1 MFSHSFLKPLSAFLL
16 CSTMLLP
23 QLASAEGIVLGGTRL
38 VYPMDAKQVTLS
50 VRNSSKENSYLVQS
64 WAENSQGVKSTDFI
78 ITPPLYV
85 SNAGDQNML
94 RVIFSG
100 SSLPMDRETLY
111 YFNAKA
117 IPSVDKSKLEGK
129 NTLLLAAV
137 TRIKLFVRPKGL
149 DVQVEKA
156 PSMLTFKRNGNT
168 VQISN
173 PSPYHVT
180 LVQIALDGRK
190 VENTMVAPFG
200 TEALASP
207 GTPRTIT
214 YSTINDYGAVSEQQR
229 HSL

>member
-1 MFSHSFLKPLSAFLL
+1 
-16 CSTMLLP
+16 
-23 QLASAEGIVLGGTRL
+23 
-38 VYPMDAKQVTLS
+38 
-50 VRNSSKENSYLVQS
+50 
-64 WAENSQGVKSTDFI
+64 
-78 ITPPLYV
+78 
-85 SNAGDQNML
+85 
-94 RVIFSG
+94 
-100 SSLPMDRETLY
+100 
-111 YFNAKA
+111 
-117 IPSVDKSKLEGK
+117 
-129 NTLLLAAV
+129 
-137 TRIKLFVRPKGL
+137 
-149 DVQVEKA
+149 
-156 PSMLTFKRNGNT
+156 MLTFKRNGNT